1 MTIYLTYLT
10 VPFFLISFEQQE
22 VSNNAGGLILWPVKA
37 VLPLGFI
44 LLFFQGL
51 AELVKRIAALIGL
64 VRIDTTYEA
73 PLQ

>member
-1 MTIYLTYLT
+1 
-10 VPFFLISFEQQE
+10 
-22 VSNNAGGLILWPVKA
+22 VKA

-51 AELVKRIAALIGL
+51 AELIKRIAALTGL